1 MNAELDTFDLAILAI
16 LQRDNLR
23 PQREVAEQVN
33 LSPAA
38 VQRRIRRLQES
49 GVIAANTAQLSPE
62 AVGRPLTIF
71 IEVQLVN
78 ELDALT
84 QGFRAR
90 VAAETAVQQCYA
102 VTGQTDYL
110 LVVTARDMQEYQAIT
125 QRLFDGDQ
133 NVQRFNTSI
142 ALATLKRSLHLPL
155 PVR

>member
-1 MNAELDTFDLAILAI
+1 MNTELDAFDLAILGI

-23 PQREVAEQVN
+23 PQREVAELVN

-38 VQRRIRRLQES
+38 VQRRIRRLQDS
-49 GVIAANTAQLSPE
+49 GVIATNTAQLSPE

-78 ELDALT
+78 EPDALT

-90 VAAETAVQQCYA
+90 VAAEPAVQQCYM

-125 QRLFDGDQ
+125 QRLFGGDQ
-133 NVQRFNTSI
+133 NIQRFNTSI

-155 PVR
+155 PAR

>member
-23 PQREVAEQVN
+23 PQREVAELVN

-90 VAAETAVQQCYA
+90 VAAVAAVQQCYA

-133 NVQRFNTSI
+133 NVRRFTTSI

-155 PVR
+155 PAR